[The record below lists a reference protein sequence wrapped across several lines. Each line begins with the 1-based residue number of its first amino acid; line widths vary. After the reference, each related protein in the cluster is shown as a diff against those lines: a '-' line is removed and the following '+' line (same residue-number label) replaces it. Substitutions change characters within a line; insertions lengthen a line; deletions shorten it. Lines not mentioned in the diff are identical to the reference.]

1 MASELEQLKTG
12 IASLEAQRSALG
24 DVVVDLAVGP
34 LRAKLA
40 ALEHSTPSSV
50 DGPQKL
56 KQVTILFLD
65 VVGSTSLSEKLD
77 PEEISAVM
85 DGALARGTAIVSA
98 HRGKV
103 LQYAG
108 DNLLAVFGAD
118 EVSEDDTE
126 CAVLCGLALLAE
138 GRSLGADV
146 ARRYGYAGLN
156 VRVGVHTGGVL
167 LGGGVDAEGTIRGS
181 AVNIAARM
189 EQTAPPGALRISNDT
204 FRQVRGLF
212 EVEEQPPLQVKGL
225 DAPMVTYLVLRAKPR
240 GFRTGTR
247 GIEGVETR
255 MVGREAELQVLKDA
269 YARLHRERSLA
280 FVTVVA
286 EAGVGKSR
294 LLLEFEQWV
303 QGSGEP
309 FSLFQ
314 GRADPQTEGRP
325 FGLLRDVV
333 AWHLQ
338 IADDDSMAVAKDKI
352 EHGIVPLFIAEE
364 GPELAQSHAH
374 LLGHLIGLDFSD
386 SRYVKGILEDPKQ
399 IRARGFHAAAQV
411 FRRLAA
417 ADGVPI
423 LLQLDDLHWADDG
436 SLGFLLHL
444 ARVDRDVPI
453 LVIGLTRATLFERAS
468 DWSSIDDIHQR
479 VDLSPLDKSHSQM
492 LAGELL
498 KKLPEVPAALS
509 ELIMG
514 RAEGNPFYMEE
525 LVKMLVDQGALETGV
540 DRWTLHP
547 ERLLATRV
555 PATLTGVLQA
565 RLDSLPADER
575 LALQQASVIG
585 LVFWDE
591 GLAALDSK
599 APLAL
604 PALERRELALPHKEA
619 SLDGMREYAFRHQ
632 ILHEVTYGTLLKR
645 ARRELHGRAAAWLA
659 GVTGARASDFL
670 GVIGEHYEKA
680 GDRALACEFY
690 TRAAEQSRKRYAHE
704 AATGYVERALALI
717 GEDPGDDTLEVR
729 WRLLD
734 VRERTLELQ
743 GRRPQ
748 QRDDLDLLQQL
759 ADALDDDR
767 RRAELATRRS
777 LLAVRTGDFRSQEG
791 AARQAME
798 LAARAQDHE
807 LRLNAQRWL
816 ADALT
821 RLGDS
826 TKGRELA
833 EKGLAETRVRGLSSL
848 EGRFLNALTIIA
860 ARQQDLV
867 AMLDLSRRAV
877 ELRRAMGDHRNEAIG
892 LSSLGTGWLELGDLE
907 LARRHLE
914 DALRLHRA
922 VGDRALEPIVLANLS
937 QLELWEGNQA
947 RAREHALAALDI
959 AEAVQARDL
968 QVLALWSLGNA
979 QLAAEQCAEAAQTF
993 ERAQAVARAIDSA
1006 LQHDAI
1012 AGRARVAL
1020 SIGDFAAALQAI
1032 EPLLSCLER
1041 DVTLE
1046 GTVGTRLIQLTC
1058 YQVLSAC
1065 NDARAGAML
1074 ARVHA
1079 SLQERAATITDPRLR
1094 ERFLTAVPENREIVA
1109 AWKAANQ
1116 AISEA
1121 LTP

>member
-1 MASELEQLKTG
+1 MASELEQLRAG

-34 LRAKLA
+34 LRSKLA
-40 ALEHSTPSSV
+40 ALEHSTRSSV
-50 DGPQKL
+50 DGAQKL

-85 DGALARGTAIVSA
+85 DGALARGTEIVSA

-126 CAVLCGLALLAE
+126 CAVLCGVALLAE

-189 EQTAPPGALRISNDT
+189 EQTAPAGGLRISNDT
-204 FRQVRGLF
+204 FRHVRGLF

-303 QGSGEP
+303 QSSGKP

-314 GRADPQTEGRP
+314 GRADPQTQSRP
-325 FGLLRDVV
+325 FGLLRDVI
-333 AWHLQ
+333 AWRLQ

-352 EHGIVPLFIAEE
+352 EQGIVPLFIAEE

-386 SRYVKGILEDPKQ
+386 SRYVRGIVEDPKQ

-417 ADGVPI
+417 ADGMPI

-436 SLGFLLHL
+436 SLEFLLHL

-453 LVIGLTRATLFERAS
+453 LVIGLTRATLFERES
-468 DWSSIDDIHQR
+468 NWSSIDDIHQR
-479 VDLSPLDKSHSQM
+479 IDLSPLDKGHSQM

-540 DRWTLHP
+540 ERWTLHP

-619 SLDGMREYAFRHQ
+619 RLDGMREYAFRHQ

-645 ARRELHGRAAAWLA
+645 ARRELHGRVAAWLA

-670 GVIGEHYEKA
+670 GVIAEHYEKA
-680 GDRALACEFY
+680 GDRSLACEFY

-717 GEDPGDDTLEVR
+717 GEDPGDDTLGLR

-826 TKGRELA
+826 TTGRELA

-867 AMLDLSRRAV
+867 AMLDLSQRAV

-892 LSSLGTGWLELGDLE
+892 LSSLGTGWLELGELE

-968 QVLALWSLGNA
+968 QVLALWSMGNA
-979 QLAAEQCAEAAQTF
+979 ELAAEQCAEAAQTF
-993 ERAQAVARAIDSA
+993 ERAQAVARANESA
-1006 LQHDAI
+1006 LLHDAT
-1012 AGRARVAL
+1012 AGIARVAL
-1020 SIGDFAAALQAI
+1020 SVGDFAAALHAI
-1032 EPLLSCLER
+1032 EPLLSRLER
-1041 DVTLE
+1041 DGTLE

-1058 YQVLSAC
+1058 YQVLAGCKDS
-1065 NDARAGAML
+1065 RADAML
-1074 ARVHA
+1074 ERVHT

-1121 LTP
+1121 LAP

>member
-1 MASELEQLKTG
+1 MASELEQLKAG

-24 DVVVDLAVGP
+24 DVVVDLALAP

-40 ALEHSTPSSV
+40 ALAQAASSSA
-50 DGPQKL
+50 DGAQKL

-85 DGALARGTAIVSA
+85 DGALARGTEIVSS

-138 GRSLGADV
+138 GRALGADV
-146 ARRYGYAGLN
+146 ARRHGYAGLN

-189 EQTAPPGALRISNDT
+189 EQTAPPGGLRISNDT
-204 FRQVRGLF
+204 FQHVRGVF
-212 EVEEQPPLQVKGL
+212 EVEQQPPLHVKGV
-225 DAPMVTYLVLRAKPR
+225 DAPMITYLVLRAKPR

-255 MVGREAELQVLKDA
+255 MVGREAEFQVLQDA
-269 YARLHRERSLA
+269 FTRLHRERSLA

-303 QGSGEP
+303 QGSGER

-325 FGLLRDVV
+325 FGLLRDVI
-333 AWHLQ
+333 AWRLQ
-338 IADDDSMAVAKDKI
+338 IADDDSMAVAKDKV
-352 EHGIVPLFIAEE
+352 EQGIVPLFTEE

-411 FRRLAA
+411 FRRLVAT
-417 ADGVPI
+417 DGVPI

-436 SLGFLLHL
+436 SLEFLMHL
-444 ARVDRDVPI
+444 ARVNRDVPM

-468 DWSSIDDIHQR
+468 DWSSIEDIHQR
-479 VDLSPLDKSHSQM
+479 IDLSPLDKVHSQM

-525 LVKMLVDQGALETGV
+525 LVKMLVDQGALEIGV
-540 DRWTLHP
+540 DLWTLHP

-585 LVFWDE
+585 LVFWDQA
-591 GLAALDSK
+591 LAALDTK

-645 ARRELHGRAAAWLA
+645 ARRELHGRAAAWLVGA
-659 GVTGARASDFL
+659 TGARASDFL
-670 GVIGEHYEKA
+670 GVIAEHYEKA
-680 GDRALACEFY
+680 GDRSLACEFY

-704 AATGYVERALALI
+704 AATGYVDRALALI
-717 GEDPGDDTLEVR
+717 GDDPGDDTLGMR

-748 QRDDLDLLQQL
+748 QRADLDVLQQL

-777 LLAVRTGDFRSQEG
+777 LLALRTGDYRSQES
-791 AARQAME
+791 AARNAME
-798 LAARAQDHE
+798 LAARAQDHD
-807 LRLNAQRWL
+807 LRLNAQRLL

-826 TKGRELA
+826 TAGREMA
-833 EKGLAETRVRGLSSL
+833 EKGLAESRVRGLSSL

-860 ARQQDLV
+860 GRQQDLV
-867 AMLDLSRRAV
+867 AMLELSQRAT

-892 LSSLGTGWLELGDLE
+892 LSSLGTGWLELGELE

-914 DALRLHRA
+914 DALRLHRS

-937 QLELWEGNQA
+937 QLELWEGNKA

-959 AEAVQARDL
+959 AEAVQAADL
-968 QVLALWSLGNA
+968 QVLALWSMGNA
-979 QLAAEQCAEAAQTF
+979 ELAAKQCIEAAQTF
-993 ERAQAVARAIDSA
+993 ERAQAVACAIDSA
-1006 LQHDAI
+1006 LQHDAT
-1012 AGRARVAL
+1012 AGTARVAL
-1020 SIGDFAAALQAI
+1020 SVGDFAAALQAI
-1032 EPLLSCLER
+1032 EPLLSRLER

-1046 GTVGTRLIQLTC
+1046 GTLGTRLIQLTC
-1058 YQVLSAC
+1058 YQVLAGCKDS
-1065 NDARAGAML
+1065 RAGAVL
-1074 ARVHA
+1074 ERVHA

-1109 AWKAANQ
+1109 AWEAANQ

-1121 LTP
+1121 LAP